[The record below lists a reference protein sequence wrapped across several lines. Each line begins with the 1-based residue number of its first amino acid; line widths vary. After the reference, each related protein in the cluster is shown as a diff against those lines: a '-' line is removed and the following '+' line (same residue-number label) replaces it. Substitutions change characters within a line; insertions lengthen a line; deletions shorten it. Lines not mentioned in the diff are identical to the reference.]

1 MLLTPALLCLES
13 ATSSVTSSEPLWCE
27 DYTKLQIPVL
37 LFGGWHDGY
46 TNAAFRLAERL
57 PNCRTVLGPWSH
69 NWPDTAVPGPNIA
82 YLDECLQFW
91 SEHLKQEQTGHLHM
105 GSIFCRFLESKN
117 RRFGSES
124 RILVQGLS
132 DLLKS
137 HLSPERAGE
146 AWVESNETFPF
157 VPKTQNP

>member
-1 MLLTPALLCLES
+1 M
-13 ATSSVTSSEPLWCE
+13 TSSEPLWCE

-91 SEHLKQEQTGHLHM
+91 TEHLKEEEVRLGWASLPRLRWWQCRGEKQPGPRVDIWPGLWQARDRTGSGDTLTYR
-105 GSIFCRFLESKN
+105 SIYLFIIYIYTFTHFHDIIIVQFC
-117 RRFGSES
+117 
-124 RILVQGLS
+124 
-132 DLLKS
+132 
-137 HLSPERAGE
+137 
-146 AWVESNETFPF
+146 
-157 VPKTQNP
+157 

>member
-1 MLLTPALLCLES
+1 MLLCLKS

-57 PNCRTVLGPWSH
+57 PNCRTVLGPWAH

-91 SEHLKQEQTGHLHM
+91 TEHLKQEEVRL
-105 GSIFCRFLESKN
+105 SWASLPSLR
-117 RRFGSES
+117 S
-124 RILVQGLS
+124 RMEHSHWSRYSAHICGTFICWRQGLCHNNTS
-132 DLLKS
+132 IDKS
-137 HLSPERAGE
+137 GFHAQK
-146 AWVESNETFPF
+146 ESIIGALICH
-157 VPKTQNP
+157 